1 MVTAE
6 LKGKAVLVTGASS
19 GIGLATVELFGR
31 CGAKVALNHLPDD
44 PRGPEQVERLC
55 GTGMDVVGAPGD
67 VSQPGVAQ
75 RMVEQAV
82 ADLGRLDVL
91 INNAGTS
98 NTVDPVPFEDLDAM
112 TEEFWNIILS
122 TNLVGPF
129 RCSHAAAPHLA
140 KTHGS
145 IVNTASV
152 AGLGTRGS
160 SIAYGASKAGLIN
173 LTRNLGIALGPLGTG
188 QRGGARARRHPMDA
202 AVAGGAETP
211 IHQCDHARTHREA
224 RGHCERDAV
233 PRRAPRDQRADA
245 GRGLRAHI
253 EPAVSETGPRSV
265 LSDE

>member
-67 VSQPGVAQ
+67 VSQPGVAR

-152 AGLGTRGS
+152 AGLRTRGS

-173 LTRNLGIALGPLGTG
+173 LTRNLGIALGP
-188 QRGGARARRHPMDA
+188 QVRVN
-202 AVAGGAETP
+202 AVAPGLVDTP
-211 IHQCDHARTHREA
+211 WTQPWPE
-224 RGHCERDAV
+224 ERKRQYIDATMLERIV
-233 PRRAPRDQRADA
+233 KPEDIANAMLFLAVHPAISGQTLAVDC
-245 GRGLRAHI
+245 GL
-253 EPAVSETGPRSV
+253 T
-265 LSDE
+265 